1 MINPRPADVLT
12 NIIANLDSK
21 VIPKLTDVDVLSAVT
36 TAKHMVRYVINQL
49 AQERAIYLADMPR
62 LIDLLGQAGSF
73 LNRKGG
79 QEAMEAAIDT
89 ALREDELDLG
99 DIEVMAARAMVLREA
114 LYQALDLL
122 IRQRDS
128 WKDDPAYTTLR
139 DAIRAYMAWQNEQDA
154 KIVAPTFYG
163 QGPRR

>member
-1 MINPRPADVLT
+1 MINPRPSDVLQT
-12 NIIANLDSK
+12 IISNIESK
-21 VIPKLTDVDVLSAVT
+21 IESKLTDVDVLSAVT
-36 TAKHMVRYVINQL
+36 TCKHMVRYVINQL

-79 QEAMEAAIDT
+79 HEAAEQAID
-89 ALREDELDLG
+89 AVLGAEAGDLG
-99 DIEVMAARAMVLREA
+99 DIEALAARVMALREA

-122 IRQRDS
+122 IKQRES
-128 WKDDPAYTTLR
+128 WKDDPAYTALR
-139 DAIRAYMAWQNEQDA
+139 DAIRAYMAWQNVQDA

-163 QGPRR
+163 QGARR